1 MNMKKK
7 YRLLIPVT
15 ILALSLS
22 ACGYISSYSA
32 TMMVTSEWSDSA
44 SLSFWTF
51 EGTKV
56 LKLNNSAKTSGEVS
70 YTAELK
76 SGNATVYYDDNGTKT
91 EWFTIGAGDKLNGRA
106 ELDNSGKIYIIIET
120 DGKCENGSFDFKLN

>member
-1 MNMKKK
+1 MKKK
-7 YRLLIPVT
+7 SLLLVSAVM
-15 ILALSLS
+15 LALSLG
-22 ACGYISSYSA
+22 ACNGYISSYAA
-32 TMMVTSEWSDSA
+32 TMMVTSEHSDTA

-51 EGTKV
+51 DGKKAFT
-56 LKLNNSAKTSGEVS
+56 LKNSAKTTGEVS

-91 EWFTIGAGDKLNGRA
+91 EWFTIGAGDKLSGST

-120 DGKCENGSFDFKLN
+120 DGKCESGSFDFNLN